1 LWDSSKAFR
10 PIDETGKL
18 GRDRVVSAMS
28 INLHQLLTTMVE
40 SGATDLHITT
50 NSPPQLRIDGD
61 LVPLKTPKLGP
72 VETKQLCYSILND
85 KQKHTFEEHL
95 ELDLSFGVKGLA
107 RFRANI
113 YQQRGATCGAFRLIP
128 YDIPPMEKL
137 GLPNVVRT
145 LTTKPR
151 GLVLVTGPTGSGKS
165 TSLAS
170 MIDIINKE
178 QHGHILTIEDPIE
191 YLHQHAGCIVNQRE
205 VGADTKSF
213 KSALKYSLRQD
224 PDVIL
229 LGEMRDEETMEA
241 ALTLA
246 ETGHLTFGTL
256 HTNSTVQTI
265 NRVIDMFPAH
275 RHSQVRTQ
283 LSFVLEGILCQ
294 TLLPKIGGGRALAV
308 EVLIPTD
315 GIRALVRDAKV
326 HQIYSQMQLGQ
337 AVHEMQTFNQSLADL
352 VLRQVISMETALSA
366 SSEPNEL
373 RNLVESNKGLVRKAR

>member
-1 LWDSSKAFR
+1 
-10 PIDETGKL
+10 
-18 GRDRVVSAMS
+18 
-28 INLHQLLTTMVE
+28 MVE

-50 NSPPQLRIDGD
+50 GAPPQLRIDGD
-61 LVPLKTPKLGP
+61 LVPLKVPKLGP

-85 KQKHTFEEHL
+85 KQKHRFEEEL

-107 RFRANI
+107 RFRANVF
-113 YQQRGATCGAFRLIP
+113 QQRGATCAAFRLIP
-128 YDIPPMEKL
+128 YDIPPLETL
-137 GLPNVVRT
+137 GLPQVVRS
-145 LTTKPR
+145 LTKKPR

-170 MIDIINKE
+170 MIDVINHE
-178 QHGHILTIEDPIE
+178 LRGHILTIEDPIE
-191 YLHQHAGCIVNQRE
+191 YLHQHGTCVVNQRE

-213 KSALKYSLRQD
+213 KNALKYSLRQD

-256 HTNSTVQTI
+256 HTNSAVQTI
-265 NRVIDMFPAH
+265 NRVIDMFPSH

-283 LSFVLEGILCQ
+283 LSFVLEGVMCQ
-294 TLLPKIGGGRALAV
+294 SLLPKPDGGRALAV

-315 GIRALVRDAKV
+315 GIRALIRDAKL

-337 AVHEMQTFNQSLADL
+337 GVHEMQTFNQSLADL
-352 VLRQVISMETALSA
+352 VTRGQVSEDVAMRR
-366 SSEPNEL
+366 SSDPNEL
-373 RNLVESNKGLVRKAR
+373 RSILESGKGLHSVQRRGLR